1 MRYVPSLPPPITA
14 PEETGEVHGLTA
26 IRPAK
31 PVQQRTL
38 VPLVKQRFAPREP
51 AAEAE
56 KAKPADRQ
64 TDQRS
69 NEDRRTYRRRVSQ
82 QPVLLDLRPGGDRR
96 RRSQR
101 ITDVATSIDEEA

>member
-26 IRPAK
+26 VRPAK

-38 VPLVKQRFAPREP
+38 VPLVKQRFAPRESSAPVGQAVP
-51 AAEAE
+51 ANR
-56 KAKPADRQ
+56 K

-69 NEDRRTYRRRVSQ
+69 NEERRKYRRRVSQ
-82 QPVLLDLRPGGDRR
+82 QPMLLDLRPGGDRR
-96 RRSQR
+96 RHNQR
-101 ITDVATSIDEEA
+101 ITDIATSIDEEA